1 MIYATYR
8 PCKSSLK
15 VAILD
20 DSCDAQAFQMLA
32 SFSELEEFAK
42 ALDLFHQHMRYAREM
57 FHETDD
63 AKNLYEGFVDTFK
76 RRNMPMV
83 MLSSMPAALECQI
96 HLASQIVKINVD
108 VLGQIVKKLEEVIQE
123 EEDYHPDNYA

>member
-1 MIYATYR
+1 MIYTTYN
-8 PCKSSLK
+8 PSKGVLK

-20 DSCDAQAFQMLA
+20 DNCDAQAFQMLS
-32 SFSELEEFAK
+32 SFSDLEGFTK

-76 RRNMPMV
+76 RRNMPLV
-83 MLSSMPAALECQI
+83 MLSSMPAALDCQI

-108 VLGQIVKKLEEVIQE
+108 ILNQLVKKLKEVLQE
-123 EEDYHPDNYA
+123 EEDFHPDNYA

>member
-8 PCKSSLK
+8 PSKSSLK

-20 DSCDAQAFQMLA
+20 DSCDAQAFQILV
-32 SFSELEEFAK
+32 SFSELEEFTK

-83 MLSSMPAALECQI
+83 MLSSMPAAMDCQI

-108 VLGQIVKKLEEVIQE
+108 VLGQLVKKLEEVIQE
-123 EEDYHPDNYA
+123 EEDYSPDNYA